1 MNYYD
6 IFVQL
11 LGLLAWLVLL
21 LSYYRKDTN
30 RILIF
35 QIIATILYCAHYFLL
50 GAFSGLFI
58 CVVEVVCDF
67 LYYKTDKDDLI
78 FKLSVPFRIFGG
90 ILSYKAFVDVLPI
103 VASLIDGYGLTKKK
117 DKVVLNAIIA
127 YTLWVIYDIGVGSW
141 SCAIT
146 DSLVVISNLS
156 ILLYSK
162 HIFKNIDNNQN
173 ITKNKWF
180 NALNN
185 MMED

>member
-58 CVVEVVCDF
+58 CVVDVVCDF
-67 LYYKTDKDDLI
+67 FYYKLI
-78 FKLSVPFRIFGG
+78 KMI
-90 ILSYKAFVDVLPI
+90 
-103 VASLIDGYGLTKKK
+103 
-117 DKVVLNAIIA
+117 
-127 YTLWVIYDIGVGSW
+127 
-141 SCAIT
+141 
-146 DSLVVISNLS
+146 
-156 ILLYSK
+156 
-162 HIFKNIDNNQN
+162 
-173 ITKNKWF
+173 
-180 NALNN
+180 
-185 MMED
+185 